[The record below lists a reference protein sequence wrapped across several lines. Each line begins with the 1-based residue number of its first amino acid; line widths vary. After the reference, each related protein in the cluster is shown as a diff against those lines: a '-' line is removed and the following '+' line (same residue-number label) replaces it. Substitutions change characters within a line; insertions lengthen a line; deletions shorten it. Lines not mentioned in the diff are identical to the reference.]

1 MFLYGT
7 AFVLYQ
13 YRINWKFYCCKRLV
27 FGKMQGGSDDRSRV
41 IVKNPFQLADL
52 LTQFIKRSG
61 YTSGQLA
68 KLSGVPKPTIVNWME
83 GRVRRPRTLKD
94 LVRLTA
100 VLHLTEAEAS
110 QLLQSAGHPT
120 IAELRLDL
128 WQMPDEA
135 LAKLIAFWEV
145 KPESAANRSAP
156 FQAMAHLPY
165 FVGRTALLDRLKMR
179 LLAGNHAAIYSI
191 QGMGGVGKTALAA
204 HLAYQLRSH
213 FPDGVLW
220 ARVDTSDTMSILSTF
235 ASAYGLDVRQYGDLG
250 SRSRIVRELLA
261 NKQVLIVL
269 DNAQSSEQVK
279 PLLPPTGRC
288 AVLVTTRRQDL
299 AVMRGASRL
308 LLGPFDDKGE
318 ESLALFAR
326 IVGEERVARERPLF
340 VELARLLGHLPLA
353 VDIAAGRLAYEPG
366 WTTVDFLQRVRQE
379 QRRLIVLESE
389 DQSVRLSFN
398 TSFQHL
404 NGAQQQFFAA
414 LSVFTGD
421 DFSSEAAAAVANVS
435 HEMAQDYLRRLF
447 ALSLLQAGRETAVS
461 QPNRYQLHLLL
472 RDYAAEQLG
481 EETAVQQRLIQYFA
495 MFIPAHSH
503 DFAPLDLDQKN
514 VLTALQLAHKLGQ
527 MVEFIDGVLG
537 VYLFWEAKGLYKV
550 AADYLQKVETAV
562 SIQTEPQIQLKLY
575 HYQGRLAQRQ
585 GEYIEAEACY
595 ETALALARSLEAKD
609 HLSHLLRALGV
620 LAARRGDY
628 VLADSY
634 YKEGLALAK
643 TLGHGG
649 IVSNFLRGLGVQ
661 AYIQG
666 NFARAEA
673 FYEEGLA
680 LMELLDEGTP
690 DAKGQGGMLW
700 GLGVLAQE
708 QGDLAQAQQY
718 FAQSLVL
725 ARQVGQQ
732 ERVILLLRM
741 LAEIAVVQNLSQ
753 QAEAYWQ
760 EALLLAHDIGH
771 RWQEA
776 RVLSEWGEY
785 QIEAGQTA
793 VAHETFQQLF
803 RLARILQSQ
812 ELIATALFGLARET
826 AVRGELDLAKKRG
839 WASLDGFTAMG
850 HVKVQEVKEW
860 LVTVE

>member
-1 MFLYGT
+1 
-7 AFVLYQ
+7 
-13 YRINWKFYCCKRLV
+13 
-27 FGKMQGGSDDRSRV
+27 
-41 IVKNPFQLADL
+41 VKNPFQLADL

-83 GRVRRPRTLKD
+83 GRVRRPRTLND
-94 LVRLTA
+94 LIRLTA
-100 VLHLTEAEAS
+100 VLHLTETEAS

-128 WQMPDEA
+128 QQVPDEA
-135 LAKLIAFWEV
+135 LAKLIDHWEV
-145 KPESAANRSAP
+145 RPSTAVNHPAP

-165 FVGRTALLDRLKMR
+165 FVGRRELLEKLHTM
-179 LLAGNHAAIYSI
+179 LLAGDHATIYSI

-261 NKQVLIVL
+261 NKRVLIVL

-279 PLLPPTGRC
+279 PLLPPTGAC

-308 LLGPFDDKGE
+308 MLGPFDPKGE
-318 ESLALFAR
+318 ESLLLFGQ
-326 IVGEERVARERPLF
+326 VLGDDRVAKERPLF
-340 VELARLLGHLPLA
+340 VELANLLGHLPLA

-366 WTTVDFLQRVRQE
+366 WTTADFLRRLRQE
-379 QRRLIVLESE
+379 QRRLLELESE

-404 NGAQQQFFAA
+404 AEAQRQFFATLA
-414 LSVFTGD
+414 IFSGD
-421 DFSSEAAAAVANVS
+421 DFSSEAAAAVGNLS
-435 HEMAQDYLRRLF
+435 HDLAQDFLRKLY
-447 ALSLLQAGRETAVS
+447 ALSLMQAGRETAPTS
-461 QPNRYQLHLLL
+461 PTENSRTRGQAIYQPNRYRLHLLL
-472 RDYAAEQLG
+472 RDYAG
-481 EETAVQQRLIQYFA
+481 EKLEDEMAVQQRLIHYFA
-495 MFIPAHSH
+495 EFVLTHSH
-503 DFAPLDLDQKN
+503 DFAALDLEQKN
-514 VLTALQLAHKLGQ
+514 VLTALQLAHDLRQ
-527 MVEFIDGVLG
+527 TDDFVEGVLAI
-537 VYLFWEAKGLYKV
+537 YLFWEAKGLYKV
-550 AADYLQKVETAV
+550 AADYLQKMETAV
-562 SIQTEPQIQLKLY
+562 STQTDPIIRLKFH
-575 HYQGRLAQRQ
+575 HYRGRLAQRQ
-585 GEYIEAEACY
+585 GEYIEAEAQY
-595 ETALALARSLEAKD
+595 EAALALARTLEAERQ
-609 HLSHLLRALGV
+609 LSHVLRALGV

-643 TLGHGG
+643 ALGHGG

-661 AYIQG
+661 AYMRG
-666 NFARAEA
+666 DFARAEA
-673 FYEEGLA
+673 FYEEGLT
-680 LMELLDEGTP
+680 LIGMVDEKVP
-690 DAKGQGGMLW
+690 DAKGEGGMLW

-718 FAQSLVL
+718 FEQSLAL

-732 ERVILLLRM
+732 KRVILLLRM
-741 LAEIAVVQNLSQ
+741 LAEIAVVQNLPK
-753 QAEAYWQ
+753 QAEAFWQ
-760 EALLLAHDIGH
+760 EALLLAQDIGH

-785 QIEAGQTA
+785 QIEVGQTA

-812 ELIATALFGLARET
+812 ELVAVALFGLARET
-826 AVRGELDLAKKRG
+826 AVRGEIDLAKERG
-839 WASLDGFTAMG
+839 WESLDVFTAMG
-850 HVKVQEVKEW
+850 HIKMQEVKDW
-860 LVTVE
+860 LMTVDG

>member
-1 MFLYGT
+1 NFHVVNSLFLVRCRGVNENRT
-7 AFVLYQ
+7 
-13 YRINWKFYCCKRLV
+13 RI
-27 FGKMQGGSDDRSRV
+27 

-83 GRVRRPRTLKD
+83 GRVRRPRTLND

-100 VLHLTEAEAS
+100 VLHLSEAEAS

-128 WQMPDEA
+128 QQMPDET
-135 LAKLIAFWEV
+135 LAKLINHWET
-145 KPESAANRSAP
+145 KPSTTANKPAP

-165 FVGRTALLDRLKMR
+165 FVGRWELLEKLRTM
-179 LLAGNHAAIYSI
+179 LLAGDHATIYSI

-261 NKQVLIVL
+261 NKRALIVL

-279 PLLPPTGRC
+279 PLLPPTGAC

-299 AVMRGASRL
+299 AVMRGASRFM
-308 LLGPFDDKGE
+308 LGPFDPKGK
-318 ESLALFAR
+318 ESLLLFGQ
-326 IVGEERVARERPLF
+326 VLGDDRVAEERPLF
-340 VELARLLGHLPLA
+340 VELANLLGHLPLA

-366 WTTVDFLQRVRQE
+366 WTTTDFLQRVRQE
-379 QRRLIVLESE
+379 QRRLVELESE

-404 NGAQQQFFAA
+404 TEDQQQFFAA
-414 LSVFTGD
+414 LAVFAGD
-421 DFSSEAAAAVANVS
+421 DFSSEAAAAVADMS
-435 HEMAQDYLRRLF
+435 HELGQDYLRKLY
-447 ALSLLQAGRETAVS
+447 ALSLLQAGRETAVD
-461 QPNRYQLHLLL
+461 QPNRYRLHLLL
-472 RDYAAEQLG
+472 RDYAGEQLG
-481 EETAVQQRLIQYFA
+481 DETAVQQRLIYYFA
-495 MFIPAHSH
+495 AFVPAHSH
-503 DFAPLDLDQKN
+503 DFATLDLEQKN
-514 VLTALQLAHKLGQ
+514 VLTALQLARALGQ
-527 MVEFIDGVLG
+527 TSDFVTGVLAI
-537 VYLFWEAKGLYKV
+537 YLFWEAKGLYGL
-550 AADYLQKVETAV
+550 AADYLRKMETACPLEGAGAV
-562 SIQTEPQIQLKLY
+562 SPQTDPMIRLKFH
-575 HYQGRLAQRQ
+575 HYRGRLAQRL
-585 GEYIEAEACY
+585 GEYIEAEARY
-595 ETALALARSLEAKD
+595 ETALALARTLQTEA

-643 TLGHGG
+643 ALGHGG

-661 AYIQG
+661 AYMRG
-666 NFARAEA
+666 DFAQAEA

-680 LMELLDEGTP
+680 LIGMLDEKAP
-690 DAKGQGGMLW
+690 DAKGEGGMLW

-708 QGDLAQAQQY
+708 QGNLTQAQQY
-718 FAQSLVL
+718 FEQSLAL

-732 ERVILLLRM
+732 KRVILLLRM
-741 LAEIAVVQNLSQ
+741 LAEIAVVQNLPKL
-753 QAEAYWQ
+753 AEDYWQ
-760 EALLLAHDIGH
+760 EALLLAQDIGH

-785 QIEAGQTA
+785 QIEVGQTA

-803 RLARILQSQ
+803 RLARILQSR
-812 ELIATALFGLARET
+812 ELVATALFGLARET
-826 AVRGELDLAKKRG
+826 AVRGDLELAKERG
-839 WASLDGFTAMG
+839 WESLDVFTAMG
-850 HVKVQEVKEW
+850 HIKMQEVKDW
-860 LVTVE
+860 LVAVDG